1 MIFDAEVLQITLLSL
16 KISALATSISL
27 LIGLPLG
34 TLLAL
39 GKFPGRSFFL
49 SIVNTGMGL
58 PPVVVGLMV
67 AMLLWLAKDSASSAW
82 HWVLAVLMNY
92 VS

>member
-1 MIFDAEVLQITLLSL
+1 MKKFILVEGVEGQFQLCERVEDPVFQRVSYNPLPCDQIPTAGRGNGLS
-16 KISALATSISL
+16 AA
-27 LIGLPLG
+27 
-34 TLLAL
+34 
-39 GKFPGRSFFL
+39 
-49 SIVNTGMGL
+49 
-58 PPVVVGLMV
+58 MV